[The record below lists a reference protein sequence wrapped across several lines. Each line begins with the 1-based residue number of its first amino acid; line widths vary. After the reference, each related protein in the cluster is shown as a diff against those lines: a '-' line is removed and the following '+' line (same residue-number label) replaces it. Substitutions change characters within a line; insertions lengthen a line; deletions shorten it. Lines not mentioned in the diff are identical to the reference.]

1 MFIHEIFLSCFRN
14 YDHLH
19 CTFDHRFNMLIG
31 SNGQGK
37 TNFLEAIYF
46 AYYLKSFRA
55 LSTKELIQ
63 KEKSQFIIQLLF
75 SENKVKQ
82 SFVNKL
88 LIKHSKNKK
97 EFFLNQKKAP
107 VEEVKKEQIKILLL
121 NNDDVLLTRA
131 FPYERRAYFD
141 TIIGILKPEYYFAL
155 KQFKK
160 LLVNRNLDLKR
171 NHQASKWDQS
181 MAQFGSKII
190 NARISFLKA
199 IENPLV
205 KIFHQ
210 LTLINEKASISYR
223 CVKKEERAFG
233 LVEVEDYLL
242 KLKETWKQD
251 QLYKKTHF
259 GPHLDDFIFFIG
271 DSQVK
276 INASQGESR
285 LFSYALKFSIF
296 EYICHFVK
304 KAPLLLLDDIF
315 SDLDPKKIDL
325 FFQFIK
331 KGSQVF
337 LACANLD
344 LIKSRTKDFKIHQV
358 SKGIINP

>member
-1 MFIHEIFLSCFRN
+1 MFIHEVFLSYFRN

-19 CTFDHRFNMLIG
+19 CTFDHCFNLLIG
-31 SNGQGK
+31 SNAQGK

-46 AYYLKSFRA
+46 SYYLKSFRA
-55 LSTKELIQ
+55 LNTKELIK
-63 KEKSQFIIQLLF
+63 KEKNEFIIQLLF
-75 SENKVKQ
+75 SENKTKQ

-97 EFFLNQKKAP
+97 EFFLNQKKASA
-107 VEEVKKEQIKILLL
+107 EEIKKEQLKVLLL

-141 TIIGILKPEYYFAL
+141 SIIGILKPEYYFAL
-155 KQFKK
+155 KQFQKS
-160 LLVNRNLDLKR
+160 LVNRNLDLKK
-171 NHQASKWDQS
+171 NHQASKWDES
-181 MAQFGSKII
+181 MAQFGAKII
-190 NARISFLKA
+190 NARVSFLKA
-199 IENPLV
+199 IENPLA

-210 LTLINEKASISYR
+210 LTLINEKAFIIYQST
-223 CVKKEERAFG
+223 KKEGRASCSIG
-233 LVEVEDYLL
+233 VENYLL

-271 DSQVK
+271 DSKVK
-276 INASQGESR
+276 ISASQGESR

-304 KAPLLLLDDIF
+304 KPPLLLLDDIF

-344 LIKSRTKDFKIHQV
+344 LIKSRTKGFKIYQV
-358 SKGIINP
+358 SKGMISE